1 MCILQ
6 KKKSQIDNPSFH
18 FKKLEHEQQIK
29 HKLSKRK
36 EIIQSKGQLNQKQKN
51 SENMKPIVGFFFFFL
66 KSNKI

>member
-6 KKKSQIDNPSFH
+6 KKESQIDNPSFH

-29 HKLSKRK
+29 RKLSKRK
-36 EIIQSKGQLNQKQKN
+36 EIIKSKGQLNRKQKN
-51 SENMKPIVGFFFFFL
+51 SENMKPIVGFFFFL